1 MKNARIYICSALIVL
16 GVLLTLAGVPAL
28 YVRDQIANE
37 PALTER
43 LVDALQTP
51 EVRAVAAEEATDGLI
66 DAGAT
71 DLLTIKPLLVPAL
84 EAFLDSPPVRSVV
97 RLAAAD
103 AYDVIIQGE
112 DQSLVLDLGTAS
124 AQLAGAVRSVSPRA
138 ARALPENLDTT
149 VLEIDHGEPALVGV
163 RRLAS
168 LRSWGYLLPILAGFA
183 FIAAIAVAPRR
194 RLALAW
200 AGAGVALSGGV
211 LALTLA
217 IAKALTVRSA
227 TNELADSGID
237 ADVHAAAGALWDS
250 MLGDLSRWA
259 GLMIVIGAVVVI
271 VAGAVI
277 SPSAIA
283 LWLRST
289 LATVTKPPANRQGR
303 AARGIAAALVGA
315 LVIADPLFAARLL
328 MIGAGGLLA
337 FWGLAE
343 FTAAIEVEGRS
354 AARAPGLSRGRLALL
369 LAGATLFVGAASA
382 ATFFVTNNRAT
393 VAEAYAAPSQG
404 CMGSKAMC
412 DLRLSDVAIAATHNS
427 FSAAAEPGWLFANQ
441 RFGIRRQLNDGIRG
455 FLLDFHYGVRNR
467 TGKVRTDLDAEQQ
480 DRNKVAKALDPQQL
494 AVAERLAGRLGRG
507 DLKGKRGVYL
517 CHTLCELGYEPA
529 VAQLRLIRDFLKR
542 NPGEIVEI
550 FVEPYVPP
558 KAIEQTFAD
567 AGLLPYVAR
576 LDRDKPLPTLGELVK
591 SNQRLVVM
599 TEKDAGN
606 LDWYLDGFSFTQD
619 TPLGA
624 TTPAQLSC
632 KRERGDANS
641 PLLLI
646 NHWIDEFPPRPSANA
661 RIGGEFLRKRLA
673 RCATQRNMAPNM
685 VAVDFYD
692 TSAVV
697 TIVKAR
703 NELAASRVAGETVAR
718 PNSAS
723 SVTALQ

>member
-1 MKNARIYICSALIVL
+1 MKNARSQIRIYICSALIVV
-16 GVLLTLAGVPAL
+16 GVVLTLAGIPAL

-37 PALTER
+37 PALTNR
-43 LVDALQTP
+43 IADALQTP
-51 EVRAVAAEEATDGLI
+51 QVRAVAAEEVTDGLI
-66 DAGAT
+66 NAGAT

-84 EAFLDSPPVRSVV
+84 EAFLDSPPVRGVV

-103 AYDVIIQGE
+103 AYGVIIQGQ

-124 AQLAGAVRSVSPRA
+124 AQLAGAVRSVSPAA

-149 VLEIDHGEPALVGV
+149 VLQIDHDEPALVGV

-168 LRSWGYLLPILAGFA
+168 LGSWGYVLPALAAFA
-183 FIAAIAVAPRR
+183 FACAIAIAPRR

-227 TNELADSGID
+227 TNELAGSGID

-259 GLMIVIGAVVVI
+259 GLMVVIGAVVVI

-277 SPSAIA
+277 SPSGIA
-283 LWLRST
+283 DWLRST
-289 LATVTKPPANRQGR
+289 FATAIKPPPNRQGR
-303 AARGIAAALVGA
+303 AVRGLVAAIIGA
-315 LVIADPLFAARLL
+315 MVIADPLFAAKLL
-328 MIGAGGLLA
+328 MTGAGGLLA

-343 FTAAIEVEGRS
+343 FTAAIEVEGKS

-369 LAGATLFVGAASA
+369 LAGAALFVGAASA
-382 ATFFVTNNRAT
+382 ATFVVTNNRTT

-404 CMGSKAMC
+404 CMGSKALC
-412 DLRLSDVAIAATHNS
+412 DLRLNDVAIPATHNS
-427 FSAAAEPGWLFANQ
+427 FSAAAQPGWLFANQ
-441 RFGIRRQLNDGIRG
+441 RFGIRRQLRDGIRG
-455 FLLDFHYGVRNR
+455 FLLDFHYGIRNAS
-467 TGKVRTDLDAEQQ
+467 GKVRTDLAAEQQ
-480 DRNKVAKALDPQQL
+480 DRNRVAKALDPQQL

-507 DLKGKRGVYL
+507 DLKGKRGVYF
-517 CHTLCELGYEPA
+517 CHSVCELGSEPA
-529 VAQLRLIRDFLKR
+529 VPQLQLIGDFLKR

-558 KAIEQTFAD
+558 KAIEQTFSA

-591 SNQRLVVM
+591 SGQRLIVM

-606 LDWYLDGFSFTQD
+606 PDWYLDGFSFTQD

-624 TTPAQLSC
+624 TKPSQFSC
-632 KRERGDANS
+632 ARNRGDADS

-646 NHWIDEFPPRPSANA
+646 NNWIDEFPPRPSANEQV
-661 RIGGEFLRKRLA
+661 GGEFLRRRLA
-673 RCATQRNMAPNM
+673 RCAAQRKLAPNM
-685 VAVDFYD
+685 VAVDFSD
-692 TSAVV
+692 TSGVV
-697 TIVKAR
+697 KIVRER
-703 NELAASRVAGETVAR
+703 NEQAARKAAR
-718 PNSAS
+718 QNRAVMP
-723 SVTALQ
+723 